1 MKRARDFINRIQ
13 SSPELQAAQS
23 DASWSVSSVVKVGAS
38 EGYDFT
44 GEEYR
49 AAYGELAREE
59 LAAVV
64 GGVSAAWKKAADVD
78 REPASASP
86 VGADSAG

>member
-1 MKRARDFINRIQ
+1 MKRASEFIRKIQ
-13 SSPELQAAQS
+13 SSTTLQTS
-23 DASWSVSSVVKVGAS
+23 LSNASWSVASVVEAGAAD
-38 EGYDFT
+38 GYVFT
-44 GEEYR
+44 GDEYR

-78 REPASASP
+78 G
-86 VGADSAG
+86 GADAL

>member
-1 MKRARDFINRIQ
+1 MKRASDFIRKIQ
-13 SSPELQAAQS
+13 SSPALQTS
-23 DASWSVSSVVKVGAS
+23 LSNASWSVASVVAAGAA

-49 AAYGELAREE
+49 AAYGEIAREE

-64 GGVSAAWKKAADVD
+64 GGLSATWKKEAD
-78 REPASASP
+78 AL
-86 VGADSAG
+86 